1 MLSASGAIALSGC
14 GQSSSSSSSSSASV
28 TTTETPYDPLGNYP
42 VASDQ
47 ATFACLVPE
56 SGLSRSIGAA
66 YRDGFELAINH
77 LNTGGPPLNF
87 WPSLSGTGVQNRRIE
102 MSVRNTASDPS
113 LARQQ
118 AIQLINT
125 ENAQMITGGASSS
138 TVLPVLRVCQQQRIP
153 FLHGI
158 AHTNSPSGRNCV
170 RYGFREMINVRQTAA
185 ALAHFF
191 EDRLPSQP
199 TLHLLYAGYTWGQTQ
214 RAMFEREFSR
224 RDLDTSFESQ
234 STIPAQST
242 YRDHVERIST
252 STDLLCIIQRGLDAT
267 TVLEDV
273 SRIGLDANIDI
284 CIPLW
289 SRLTAQTA
297 SEHLESVYGTV
308 PWNWQLRN
316 QVSIAF
322 LEAFR
327 DQYNRTPSYESLI
340 GYIQP
345 LQYAAAVERAETF
358 YPPAVIRQL
367 EDHRYDNAGLGSR
380 ERLRACD
387 HQAQRDVPIV
397 SGRPVETQ
405 QTDQFFKLETVV
417 KRDNVQYECDQRP
430 ASNCELGSY
439 S

>member
-191 EDRLPSQP
+191 EDRLPSKP

-224 RDLDTSFESQ
+224 RDLDASFESQ

-242 YRDHVERIST
+242 YRDHVERISA
-252 STDLLCIIQRGLDAT
+252 STDLLCIIQRGL
-267 TVLEDV
+267 
-273 SRIGLDANIDI
+273 SGF
-284 CIPLW
+284 
-289 SRLTAQTA
+289 AQC
-297 SEHLESVYGTV
+297 
-308 PWNWQLRN
+308 
-316 QVSIAF
+316 
-322 LEAFR
+322 
-327 DQYNRTPSYESLI
+327 SYC
-340 GYIQP
+340 Q
-345 LQYAAAVERAETF
+345 
-358 YPPAVIRQL
+358 RQ
-367 EDHRYDNAGLGSR
+367 E
-380 ERLRACD
+380 
-387 HQAQRDVPIV
+387 
-397 SGRPVETQ
+397 
-405 QTDQFFKLETVV
+405 
-417 KRDNVQYECDQRP
+417 
-430 ASNCELGSY
+430 
-439 S
+439 